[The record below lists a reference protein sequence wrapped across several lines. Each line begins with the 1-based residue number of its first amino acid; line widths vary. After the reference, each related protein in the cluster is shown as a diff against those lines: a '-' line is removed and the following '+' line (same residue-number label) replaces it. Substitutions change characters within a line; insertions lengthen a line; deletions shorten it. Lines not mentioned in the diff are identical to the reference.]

1 MALLNKPK
9 RIVIKVGTSTLTYE
23 TGKANIKRMGELVSV
38 ISDLQNAGAEVVL
51 VSSGAIGVGVGKLGL
66 SERPED
72 TMGRQAA
79 AAVGQCELM
88 FMYDKFFSEY
98 GHKIGQLLIT
108 KGDVDNAERKEHLT
122 NTFIRLIQ
130 YGAIPIVNENDS
142 VSVDEIVFGDNDC
155 LSAIVAKLIGADVL
169 IMLTDIDGLYDGN
182 PKEDS
187 EAKLISV
194 VNRVDDGLKR
204 LAGGS
209 GSNRG
214 TGGMIT
220 KLNAAEIATDAGI
233 PVIIMNG
240 ESPKNLYK
248 VVDGKQIGT
257 FFCAKET

>member
-1 MALLNKPK
+1 MSFLKKPK

-23 TGKANIKRMGELVSV
+23 TGKTNIKRLAKLVSV
-38 ISDLQNAGAEVVL
+38 ISDLQNAGTQVVL

-66 SERPED
+66 AERPED

-108 KGDVDNAERKEHLT
+108 KGDVDNAERKENLT
-122 NTFIRLIQ
+122 NTFIRLME

-155 LSAIVAKLIGADVL
+155 LSAIVAKLINADVL

-182 PKEDS
+182 PKEDES
-187 EAKLISV
+187 AKLISV
-194 VNRVDDGLKR
+194 VNQVDDNLKR

-220 KLNAAEIATDAGI
+220 KLNAAEIATEAGI
-233 PVIIMNG
+233 PVVIMNG
-240 ESPKNLYK
+240 ETPTDLYK
-248 VVDGKQIGT
+248 VVEGRQIGT
-257 FFCAKET
+257 FFCAHEI